1 MASEHCI
8 AFFQGIAKTGD
19 VDYNLSKMKEE
30 MLKAAEK
37 GAELVIFP
45 ELFTSSYT
53 LSNADMRRAAEE
65 KSGHSFQELSAAAAR
80 NNIAVLY
87 GYPEVDSSTS
97 TGSQAVYNSIQL
109 IDRDGRSLVN
119 YRKLNLWID
128 ESRIEEVFTAGSEYA
143 EVVECCGMKIGLLI
157 CYDVDFPESVRTLA
171 LRGAQLVAIPT
182 ASSLEYNGSVNIASK
197 FIPTRAMENRVH
209 VAYVNHV
216 GGPRRFAGL
225 SSLCNPA
232 GDVVVS
238 AGLEE
243 DALVIGHVKLGAY
256 DNLHSY
262 LASRRPELYREL
274 VN

>member
-8 AFFQGIAKTGD
+8 AFFQGVAKPGD
-19 VDYNLSKMKEE
+19 VDHNLGKMKEQ
-30 MLKAAEK
+30 MVKAAEK

-53 LSNADMRRAAEE
+53 LSHADMRKAAEE
-65 KSGHSFQELSAAAAR
+65 KDGHSFQELSAAAKQ

-87 GYPEVDSSTS
+87 GYPEVDPLS
-97 TGSQAVYNSIQL
+97 GSQAVYNSIQL

-119 YRKLNLWID
+119 YRKLHPWID
-128 ESRIEEVFTAGSEYA
+128 ESKIEEVFTAGNEYT

-157 CYDVDFPESVRTLA
+157 CYDVEFPESVRTLA
-171 LRGAQLVAIPT
+171 LRGAQLVAVPT
-182 ASSLEYNGSVNIASK
+182 AINLKYDGANIVSK
-197 FIPTRAMENRVH
+197 LIPTRAMENRVH

-216 GGPRRFAGL
+216 GGPRKFAGL

-238 AGLEE
+238 AGSEE
-243 DALVIGHVKLGAY
+243 DVLLIGHVKLGAY

-262 LASRRPELYREL
+262 LAARRPELYREL